1 MGMEKTTT
9 RVVLVAALAV
19 GLLGLNASPA
29 AATQTITP
37 SSWNFGTLSVGATS
51 APKSFTLTVA
61 CTPMGDTF
69 PCYYQDS
76 LAPVIS
82 ATGDFTVVS
91 QDCPASM
98 SGGPSDANDS
108 CTIVVTFAPTATGTR
123 SGSLQTGGPSAA
135 LTGFAPVPP
144 VTTQTGPTPTTPT
157 TPTTRKKKCK
167 KHRSAAAAKRRCKKA
182 H

>member
-9 RVVLVAALAV
+9 RVILVAAVAV
-19 GLLGLNASPA
+19 GLLGLIASPA
-29 AATQTITP
+29 SATQTITP

-61 CTPMGDTF
+61 CTPMGDTY

-82 ATGDFTVVS
+82 ATGDYTVVS

-144 VTTQTGPTPTTPT
+144 VTTPPVVTPPTVAP
-157 TPTTRKKKCK
+157 KKKCK
-167 KHRSAAAAKRRCKKA
+167 KLRSATAAKKRCKKKR
-182 H
+182 